1 MSPTSTP
8 RPTSGRAMRL
18 HGRRVGITETRARA
32 GALLEQGAAFMQLEA
47 GVLEAAGGQVSPS
60 HASSGDEKRPAL
72 GEEHFDVIIIGA
84 GQAGLSVGYHLAR
97 KGLKYVILEARE
109 RVGDTWRSRWDS
121 LRLFTPA
128 RYDGLVGMPFPADR
142 HAFPTKDEMAE
153 YLEAYARTF
162 SLPVR
167 TCLKVD
173 EVTRVSGRYVVVA
186 DYTRYTADH
195 VVIASASYQKPKVPD
210 FAALLDPSIR
220 QFHSS
225 AYKNP
230 AQLNPGSVLL
240 VGASNSGA
248 EIAMDLAPT
257 RQVWLAGRHPGN
269 IPVAYNGYLAMRL
282 VLPVVFRIVFH
293 RLLTVDTPMG
303 RKAMPG
309 QLSHG
314 LPLIRVKP
322 HDLDAAGVRRVS
334 RVAGVRDGKPLLD
347 DGQTL
352 DVTNVIWC
360 TGFRAG
366 LDWIKLQIFDGNGRV
381 KQYRGAVEGEP
392 GLYVCGLHF
401 QHSPSSTMIHGAA
414 RDARRVADKI
424 CERMRAAAR

>member
-1 MSPTSTP
+1 MDPISTP
-8 RPTSGRAMRL
+8 RPTSSRSLR
-18 HGRRVGITETRARA
+18 GRRSVGITETRARA
-32 GALLEQGAAFMQLEA
+32 GALLEQGAAFMRLEA
-47 GVLEAAGGQVSPS
+47 DALQSVGSHVASGQ
-60 HASSGDEKRPAL
+60 AGDEKRPAVN
-72 GEEHFDVIIIGA
+72 EEHFDVVVIGA
-84 GQAGLSVGYHLAR
+84 GQNGLSVGYHLAR
-97 KGLKYVILEARE
+97 NGVKFVILEARE
-109 RVGDTWRSRWDS
+109 RIGDAWRSRWDS

-142 HAFPTKDEMAE
+142 HAFPTKDEMAG
-153 YLEAYARTF
+153 YLETYARKF

-167 TCLKVD
+167 TGVKVD
-173 EVTRVSGRYVVVA
+173 EVTRIGGRYVVTA
-186 DYTRYTADH
+186 GRTRYTASH
-195 VVIASASYQKPKVPD
+195 VVIASASYQKPKLPD
-210 FAALLDPSIR
+210 FAALLDPSIL
-220 QFHSS
+220 QLHSS

-230 AQLNPGSVLL
+230 TQLNAGSVLL

-248 EIAMDLAPT
+248 EIAIDIAPT
-257 RQVWLAGRHPGN
+257 HQVLLAGRHPGN
-269 IPVAYNGYLAMRL
+269 IPVAYNGYFAMRL
-282 VLPVVFRIVFH
+282 VLPVVFRLVFH

-303 RKAMPG
+303 RKAKPG

-322 HDLDAAGVRRVS
+322 RDLEAAGVRRVS

-347 DGQTL
+347 DGQL
-352 DVTNVIWC
+352 VGVSNVIWC

-366 LDWIKLQIFDGNGRV
+366 LDWVKLPIFDDTGRV

-414 RDARRVADKI
+414 RDAGYVADKI
-424 CERMRAAAR
+424 GERMRAAAR

>member
-1 MSPTSTP
+1 
-8 RPTSGRAMRL
+8 MRRR
-18 HGRRVGITETRARA
+18 GRRVGITETKARA

-47 GVLEAAGGQVSPS
+47 GVLQAAGGHAASQ
-60 HASSGDEKRPAL
+60 ASSGDEMRPAP
-72 GEEHFDVIIIGA
+72 GDEHFDVVIIGA
-84 GQAGLSVGYHLAR
+84 GQSGLSVGYHLAR
-97 KGLKYVILEARE
+97 KGLKYVILEGRE
-109 RVGDTWRSRWDS
+109 RVGDCWRSRWDS

-128 RYDGLVGMPFPADR
+128 RYDGLAGMPFPAHR
-142 HAFPTKDEMAE
+142 FAFPTKDEMAD
-153 YLEAYARTF
+153 YLEAYARKF

-167 TCLKVD
+167 TGVKVD
-173 EVTRVSGRYVVVA
+173 EVTRIDGRYVVTA
-186 DYTRYTADH
+186 GRTRYSADH

-225 AYKNP
+225 AYQNP
-230 AQLNPGSVLL
+230 SLLNPGGVLL
-240 VGASNSGA
+240 VGAGNSGA
-248 EIAMDLAPT
+248 EIAMDVAPT
-257 RQVWLAGRHPGN
+257 HQTWLAGRHPGN
-269 IPVAYNGYLAMRL
+269 IPVAYNGYFAMRL
-282 VLPVVFRIVFH
+282 VLPVVFRFIFH

-303 RKAMPG
+303 RKAKLG

-347 DGQTL
+347 DGRTL

-360 TGFRAG
+360 TGFKAG
-366 LDWIKLQIFDGNGRV
+366 LDWIRLPIFDDNGRV

-401 QHSPSSTMIHGAA
+401 QHSTSSTMIHGAA
-414 RDARRVADKI
+414 RDASYVADKI
-424 CERMRAAAR
+424 GERMRAAAR